1 MQSQG
6 QEECKGRVTP
16 CFLFCYADILA
27 SGGMDKTA
35 TSINARPHSP
45 LLAPATLREP
55 YRTPQVPNTLPSNLY
70 I

>member
-6 QEECKGRVTP
+6 QEKCKGRVTP
-16 CFLFCYADILA
+16 CFLFCFADILA

-35 TSINARPHSP
+35 TSSP